1 MHLSTSS
8 FCLQRS
14 PLPNAPELAALL
26 LTLALPFLSAG
37 TEALATQPCT
47 MIGARQAQTRIHV
60 ELSARKP
67 ESAFCIRARKGQHL
81 RAEISNARGVA
92 PSGRVIS
99 PAGKMD
105 GGPGGPFFRGE
116 CRESGIYRIEVGQRG
131 RKRAGSY
138 DLTVEI
144 TPPR

>member
-8 FCLQRS
+8 FCLPGS
-14 PLPNAPELAALL
+14 PLPKAPELAALL
-26 LTLALPFLSAG
+26 LTLALPFLVAG
-37 TEALATQPCT
+37 TEAQARQACT
-47 MIGARQAQTRIHV
+47 MIGARQAQTRVHV
-60 ELSARKP
+60 ELSARNP
-67 ESAFCIRARKGQHL
+67 ERAFCIRARKGQHL

-92 PSGRVIS
+92 PSGRMIS
-99 PAGKMD
+99 PAGKMA

>member
-1 MHLSTSS
+1 MHLSTSL
-8 FCLQRS
+8 FCLPKS
-14 PLPNAPELAALL
+14 PLPKAPELAALL
-26 LTLALPFLSAG
+26 LTLALPFLLAG
-37 TEALATQPCT
+37 TEAQARQPCR
-47 MIGARQAQTRIHV
+47 MIGARLAQTRIHV

-81 RAEISNARGVA
+81 LAEISNAR
-92 PSGRVIS
+92 
-99 PAGKMD
+99 

-131 RKRAGSY
+131 PKRAGSY

>member
-8 FCLQRS
+8 FCLPGS
-14 PLPNAPELAALL
+14 PLPKAPELAALL
-26 LTLALPFLSAG
+26 LTLALPFLLAG
-37 TEALATQPCT
+37 TEAQARQPCT
-47 MIGARQAQTRIHV
+47 MIGARLAQTRIHV

-67 ESAFCIRARKGQHL
+67 ERAFCIRARKGQHL
-81 RAEISNARGVA
+81 LAEISNARGVA